1 MATMSQANERLLEEL
16 RVLYANTSPLDV
28 VTVKRACE
36 IVMVKESKL
45 YQLIA
50 DGELT
55 SERIGRSRYVT
66 LRSLIAYRIKNAK
79 RAGSVDLPKGGSG
92 RPKGWKARR
101 AA

>member
-1 MATMSQANERLLEEL
+1 MPPVVKMSPANEKLLEEL

-28 VTVKRACE
+28 VAVPRACE
-36 IVMVKESKL
+36 IAMVKESKL

-55 SERIGRSRYVT
+55 SERTGRSRYVT
-66 LRSLIAYRIKNAK
+66 LRSLIAYRIKNAE
-79 RAGSVDLPKGGSG
+79 RAGSVDRPEGGSG
-92 RPKGWKARR
+92 RPRAKR